1 MNNYTLDISREELID
16 CCIKELVLEWCQK
29 NHPHIFAEIKEKLE
43 TIYDETHNN
52 QFI

>member
-16 CCIKELVLEWCQK
+16 CCLKELVLEWCQN

-43 TIYDETHNN
+43 IIYDEAHNN
-52 QFI
+52 HFS